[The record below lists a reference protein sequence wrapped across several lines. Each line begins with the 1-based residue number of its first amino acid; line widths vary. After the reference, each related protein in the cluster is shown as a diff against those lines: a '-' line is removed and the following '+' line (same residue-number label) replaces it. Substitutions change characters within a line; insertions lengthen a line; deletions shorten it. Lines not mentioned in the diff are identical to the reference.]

1 MRGTDMGKL
10 SFKAYKIEEL
20 QFANKVQSS
29 AKIEIKN
36 SYSYNVRYTNQN
48 ICEGKFTVTIADK
61 ENPENFA
68 IKLVLCGIFSF
79 DPEMQREL
87 IHVQTYKE
95 LFPYARTIIT
105 TITANAG
112 IQPIILPSMNI
123 ENKEIYR
130 IDNPNKL
137 Q

>member
-1 MRGTDMGKL
+1 MGSL
-10 SFKAYKIEEL
+10 VFKAYKIEEM
-20 QFANKVQSS
+20 QFVNKVKSTQ
-29 AKIEIKN
+29 KIEIKN

-48 ICEGKFTVTIADK
+48 ICEGKFTVTINDK
-61 ENPENFA
+61 ENPDNFS

-79 DPEMQREL
+79 DPEMQRET

-95 LFPYARTIIT
+95 LFPYARTIVT

-112 IQPIILPSMNI
+112 IQPIVLPNMNI

-130 IDNPNKL
+130 FENPNKL

>member
-1 MRGTDMGKL
+1 MMGKL
-10 SFKAYKIEEL
+10 NLKAYKIEEI
-20 QFANKVQSS
+20 QFVNKINTTQ
-29 AKIEIKN
+29 KIEIKN

-48 ICEGKFTVTIADK
+48 LCEGKFTINIVDK
-61 ENPENFA
+61 ENSENFSV
-68 IKLVLCGIFSF
+68 KLVLCGIFTF
-79 DPEMQREL
+79 DPEMQREI

-112 IQPIILPSMNI
+112 IPPIILPNMDI

-130 IDNPNKL
+130 IDNPNRL

>member
-1 MRGTDMGKL
+1 MGKL
-10 SFKAYKIEEL
+10 NFKAYKIEEI
-20 QFANKVQSS
+20 QFVNKVKTTS
-29 AKIEIKN
+29 KIEIKN

-48 ICEGKFTVTIADK
+48 ICEGKFTVNISDK
-61 ENPENFA
+61 ENPETFS
-68 IKLVLCGIFSF
+68 IKLVICGVFSF
-79 DPEMQREL
+79 DPEIPRET

-112 IQPIILPSMNI
+112 IQPIVIPNMDI

-130 IDNPNKL
+130 IDNPNRL

>member
-1 MRGTDMGKL
+1 MGKL
-10 SFKAYKIEEL
+10 NFKAYKIEEI
-20 QFANKVQSS
+20 QFVNKIKTTT
-29 AKIEIKN
+29 KIEIKN

-48 ICEGKFTVTIADK
+48 ICEGKFMININDK
-61 ENPENFA
+61 ENPENFS

-112 IQPIILPSMNI
+112 IPPIILPNMDI

-130 IDNPNKL
+130 IDNPNRL

>member
-1 MRGTDMGKL
+1 MMGKL
-10 SFKAYKIEEL
+10 NFKAYKIEEI
-20 QFANKVQSS
+20 QFVNKVKTTT
-29 AKIEIKN
+29 KIEIKN

-48 ICEGKFTVTIADK
+48 LCEGKFTININDK
-61 ENPENFA
+61 ENPDNFSV
-68 IKLVLCGIFSF
+68 KLVLCGIFSF
-79 DPEMQREL
+79 DPEMQREV

-112 IQPIILPSMNI
+112 IPPIILPNMDI

-130 IDNPNKL
+130 IDNPNRL

>member
-1 MRGTDMGKL
+1 MGKL
-10 SFKAYKIEEL
+10 NFKAYKIEEI
-20 QFANKVQSS
+20 QFVNKIKTTT
-29 AKIEIKN
+29 KIEIKN

-48 ICEGKFTVTIADK
+48 ICEGKFIININDK
-61 ENPENFA
+61 ESPDNFSV
-68 IKLVLCGIFSF
+68 KLVLCGIFSY
-79 DPEMQREL
+79 DPEIQREV

-112 IQPIILPSMNI
+112 IPPIILPNMDI

-130 IDNPNKL
+130 IDNPNRL

>member
-1 MRGTDMGKL
+1 MGKL
-10 SFKAYKIEEL
+10 NFKAYKVEEI
-20 QFANKVQSS
+20 QFVNKVKVSS
-29 AKIEIKN
+29 KIEIKN

-48 ICEGKFTVTIADK
+48 ICEGRFTVNISDK
-61 ENPENFA
+61 ENPETFSV
-68 IKLVLCGIFSF
+68 KLVLFGIFSF

-112 IQPIILPSMNI
+112 IQPIILPNMDI

-130 IDNPNKL
+130 IDNPNRL

>member
-1 MRGTDMGKL
+1 MGKL
-10 SFKAYKIEEL
+10 SFKAYKIEEI
-20 QFANKVQSS
+20 QFVNKIKSTT
-29 AKIEIKN
+29 KIEIKN
-36 SYSYNVRYTNQN
+36 SYSYNVRYTKQN
-48 ICEGKFTVTIADK
+48 ICEGKFTVSINDK
-61 ENPENFA
+61 ENPDVFS

-79 DPEMQREL
+79 DPDMHREL

-95 LFPYARTIIT
+95 LFPYARAVIT

-112 IQPIILPSMNI
+112 IPPITLPNMDI

-130 IDNPNKL
+130 IENPNNL

>member
-1 MRGTDMGKL
+1 MGKL
-10 SFKAYKIEEL
+10 NFKAYKIEEM
-20 QFANKVQSS
+20 QFVNKVK
-29 AKIEIKN
+29 ATTKIEIKN

-48 ICEGKFTVTIADK
+48 ICEGKFTVMINDK
-61 ENPENFA
+61 ENPDSFS

-79 DPEMQREL
+79 DPEMQREV

-112 IQPIILPSMNI
+112 IQPIVLPSINI

-130 IDNPNKL
+130 IENPNNL